1 MQPKL
6 LWYVIRLAD
15 EDAINGSLKTK
26 FISVKLIIIGIL
38 SISFLS
44 FADL

>member
-6 LWYVIRLAD
+6 LWYVI
-15 EDAINGSLKTK
+15 DAINGSLKTK